1 MQQGYLCFIVGDFWW
16 SNQCDKKLKELNQ
29 GKTQGVEFPKMENKL
44 LIAQYANDNSFIM
57 RVTHDYVSRVA
68 HVLDFFGQTLCLQI
82 NDTKYMAF

>member
-1 MQQGYLCFIVGDFWW
+1 
-16 SNQCDKKLKELNQ
+16 
-29 GKTQGVEFPKMENKL
+29 MENKL